1 MFIATESM
9 PFRYIRRTELLKSL
23 GICRTTLEKL
33 IAEGSFPAPFKI
45 GARAVAWRSTEVEAA
60 MEAMPRLQDAY
71 QRSQAA
77 IPRTRG

>member
-1 MFIATESM
+1 MSHTTL
-9 PFRYIRRTELLKSL
+9 FRFIRRAELLKLL
-23 GICRTTLEKL
+23 GISRSTLESL

-45 GARAVAWRSTEVEAA
+45 GARAVAWKSTEVEAA

-77 IPRTRG
+77 MHRTRG